1 METNAAAETAAPED
15 LLSGTG
21 EAAADDEAAPAAPAK
36 RARATRSGTT
46 RARRPRG
53 TAGTGNES

>member
-1 METNAAAETAAPED
+1 
-15 LLSGTG
+15 
-21 EAAADDEAAPAAPAK
+21 
-36 RARATRSGTT
+36 ATRSGTT